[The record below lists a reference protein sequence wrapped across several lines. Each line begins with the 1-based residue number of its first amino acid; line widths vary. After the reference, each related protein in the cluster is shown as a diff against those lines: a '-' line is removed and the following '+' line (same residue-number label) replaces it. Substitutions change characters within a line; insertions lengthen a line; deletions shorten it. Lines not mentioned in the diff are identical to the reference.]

1 MAKGKRQAYDEYQ
14 RVQRAVHRA
23 EQESGSHDGAHVH
36 GEALAPPG
44 MSVGD
49 ARLAGRGNRP
59 VRIAAMQQIQR
70 TQGNRAAQRLMRG
83 GATPVQRQVQPV
95 QRDLF
100 SDIGEG
106 ISKGISSIGSALG
119 SAFDSVEEWLG
130 GGEEKG
136 GKSGAKKGA
145 KKEHS
150 FKKVTH
156 TLSDE
161 DVTLVHERKEKT
173 NKKGKVTEKGRSEI
187 RKSPAVY
194 TAEILALTKGIKASD
209 WFSEFTSIKFLGTRF
224 NKPIHIELASHLKE
238 VEDKLLQQ
246 YGGEESDPDKK
257 AETVRN
263 AVGLTTEAI
272 RGGRDDPTS
281 ADLSMHLFGLAI
293 DVNFKQNPYIGVSAN
308 PVFKRAGLLVEDK
321 PARFVSEGKMDY
333 DELVALNK
341 VITTYFSYIDNRA
354 ELEKRL
360 ALVNETEWE
369 VDGPKGE
376 GKKKK
381 KSAMKKWKGMT
392 ADDVVKIIQADL
404 DWLAAKWD
412 RSGAKDVI
420 KAGGFTNLKK
430 ELVDGLD
437 LAWGGSGYGDMMH
450 FDLRNKGKGKQVHT
464 AIVRYKKKQE
474 KAAAEQYKKEHEADA
489 GTVPAQPYRVQRLV
503 AGKDGRVVQRY
514 RPSRFATYGNRAVQR
529 SRVGNVSVQ
538 RDPLP
543 GGAVA
548 DNPKGATSPAAPK
561 TVAEAMLIIKK
572 VETAGGP
579 RYPAIHE
586 VRQLEEAIKL
596 LEDTGRYTVDRTTY
610 KVSFKETAGTKLKVD
625 TIEDFILFVETVER
639 AYPAATPKMIASEIR
654 QMWFSDVN
662 WEVLVGSQGITEG
675 SGGSK
680 KYRDI
685 ETEAPIAAMFDM
697 KDLAPS
703 KGTKVITTPMGAV
716 TISHVMAG
724 IDARLSG
731 MAPAYP
737 ESFLED
743 RERDTGKDHDTYSA
757 EASYNALK
765 KASNGNPRDFTT
777 WSGDLGQGYADYI
790 VERWLKGTASV
801 KLDDFMKAKADD
813 AALLADIHG
822 YIAVE
827 VWKNI
832 PISQSPSG
840 NVMSVSNILRDFY
853 LTDKKSARLGQD
865 YLAYFEDV
873 AKKKGEELRPFILD
887 RVLAFAGVWYGKEAY
902 KHKGFW
908 GSSGLTPGGMIE
920 NHIAQFNKYHKDNET
935 LENDPNKIGT
945 YIDKFMAVLG
955 QKMR

>member
-14 RVQRAVHRA
+14 RVQRAAHRA
-23 EQESGSHDGAHVH
+23 EQEVGSHDGAHAH

-49 ARLAGRGNRP
+49 ARLAGRGNGP

-83 GATPVQRQVQPV
+83 GATPVQRQVRPV

-100 SDIGEG
+100 GDIGEG
-106 ISKGISSIGSALG
+106 ISKGISSIGSAIG

-130 GGEEKG
+130 GGDKKG
-136 GKSGAKKGA
+136 GKSGDKKGA
-145 KKEHS
+145 KKEHN
-150 FKKVTH
+150 FKKETY

-161 DVTLVHERKEKT
+161 DVTLVHAREET
-173 NKKGKVTEKGRSEI
+173 NKKGKVTEKGRSQI
-187 RKSPAVY
+187 SKSPAEY
-194 TAEILALTKGIKASD
+194 TAEILALKDIKASD
-209 WFSEFTSIKFLGTRF
+209 WFSEFTRIKFLGTRF
-224 NKPIHIELASHLKE
+224 SAPIHIELASHLKD

-257 AETVRN
+257 AEAVRN

-272 RGGRDDPTS
+272 KGGRDDPTS

-293 DVNFKQNPYIGVSAN
+293 DVNFEQNPYIGVSAN
-308 PVFKRAGLLVEDK
+308 PVFNRAGLLVENK
-321 PARFVSEGKMDY
+321 PAKFVSGDKMDY

-341 VITTYFSYIDNRA
+341 VLTTYFSYIDNKA

-360 ALVNETEWE
+360 AVVNETEWA
-369 VDGPKGE
+369 VDGSKGK
-376 GKKKK
+376 GKKKPV
-381 KSAMKKWKGMT
+381 MKKWKGMT

-404 DWLAAKWD
+404 DSLAAKWR

-430 ELVDGLD
+430 ELVDGID

-450 FDLRNKGKGKQVHT
+450 FDLRNKGKGKQVHS
-464 AIVRYKKKQE
+464 AIVKYGKKQE
-474 KAAAEQYKKEHEADA
+474 KAAEDQYAEEHKAAA
-489 GTVPAQPYRVQRLV
+489 GAVPAQPYRVQRLV

-514 RPSRFATYGNRAVQR
+514 RPSRFAASGNRAIQRSLQR
-529 SRVGNVSVQ
+529 SRAGSVSVQ
-538 RDPLP
+538 RADPP

-548 DNPKGATSPAAPK
+548 DKPTGASSLAAPK
-561 TVAEAMLIIKK
+561 TVAEAMLIIKR
-572 VETAGGP
+572 VETDGGP
-579 RYPAIHE
+579 RYPAVDE
-586 VRQLEEAIKL
+586 VQQLEEAIKL

-610 KVSFKETAGTKLKVD
+610 KVSFVQAAGTKIKVD

-639 AYPAATPKMIASEIR
+639 AYPAAPPEQIASEVR

-662 WEVLVGSQGITEG
+662 WELLVGSQGITEG
-675 SGGSK
+675 SGGDK

-685 ETEAPIAAMFDM
+685 ETEAPIASMFDM

-703 KGTKVITTPMGAV
+703 KGTKVITTPMGPV

-724 IDARLSG
+724 IDATLSG
-731 MAPAYP
+731 MAPKYP
-737 ESFLED
+737 EGFLED
-743 RERDTGKDHDTYSA
+743 RERDVGGDHDTYDA
-757 EASYNALK
+757 LASYNALK
-765 KASNGNPRDFTT
+765 KASNGDPRDFTT

-790 VERWLKGTASV
+790 IERWLKGTTSA
-801 KLDDFMKAKADD
+801 KLEDFMKAKADD

-827 VWKNI
+827 VWKNV
-832 PISQSPSG
+832 PASQSPSRDLK
-840 NVMSVSNILRDFY
+840 SVSNFLRDFY
-853 LTDKKSARLGQD
+853 LTDKKTALLGQD
-865 YLAYFEDV
+865 YLAYFEAA
-873 AKKKGEELRPFILD
+873 AKKTGADLRPFILD
-887 RVLAFAGVWYGKEAY
+887 RILAFAGVWYAKGAV
-902 KHKGFW
+902 KHLGAW
-908 GSSGLTPGGMIE
+908 GSKGWSRAGIIE
-920 NHIAQFNKYHKDNET
+920 NHITQFNQYHTDNET
-935 LENDPNKIGT
+935 SEAAPNKVGT
-945 YIDKFMAVLG
+945 YIDKFMKVLG
-955 QKMR
+955 QKMP